1 MQKTTEQYPECKNAI
16 YQFLHYYIPETVR
29 LVRAYQKYQNAG
41 LTGKTADKVYVKVVT
56 AVQAL
61 DGAVYQKITEI
72 YQTAVRDT
80 VAGAEALKEILGQ
93 DGYVDKRYSMDK

>member
-1 MQKTTEQYPECKNAI
+1 M
-16 YQFLHYYIPETVR
+16 
-29 LVRAYQKYQNAG
+29 
-41 LTGKTADKVYVKVVT
+41 T

>member
-1 MQKTTEQYPECKNAI
+1 M
-16 YQFLHYYIPETVR
+16 
-29 LVRAYQKYQNAG
+29 
-41 LTGKTADKVYVKVVT
+41 VT